1 MLIPPCPRLSPRPAV
16 DDKPSINQASKACG
30 CVHTSVGAAAVAR
43 LDAAGNLIEQIGL
56 GEGSEPHGLALDA
69 DGSVW
74 VALEKGSVAHIQP

>member
-1 MLIPPCPRLSPRPAV
+1 VVAT
-16 DDKPSINQASKACG
+16 DDGGCWITLWGASAL
-30 CVHTSVGAAAVAR
+30 AR